1 MVFTYPSLQV
11 ASSKRLEEATWRDLE
26 KVKIIW
32 LVFKIGLHSPPFP
45 LPQTSPLP
53 FTPKGRGGK
62 KRRQLKLGGKRRQI
76 QLGGEGEK
84 WLVIRRD
91 KKYQIRILIFL
102 MNGY

>member
-1 MVFTYPSLQV
+1 LPPLT
-11 ASSKRLEEATWRDLE
+11 SSRLEEGRDLE

-45 LPQTSPLP
+45 LHQTSPLP

-62 KRRQLKLGGKRRQI
+62 KRRQLQLQLGGKRRQI